1 MAVIRKWLPYT
12 CSDHYGQ
19 VQLYLL
25 LWAIQLVR
33 AYMNY
38 LAVNILGKY
47 LYIHFLLLRKYDMTL
62 EERERETPN
71 NKWTKIDHIPSN

>member
-1 MAVIRKWLPYT
+1 
-12 CSDHYGQ
+12 
-19 VQLYLL
+19 
-25 LWAIQLVR
+25 
-33 AYMNY
+33 MNY